1 MVGENGSN
9 KYGVGKLR
17 RRKLVPCGDIDES
30 ENVGLPESEERGKK
44 LTTKQVTTKKGL
56 LSVRKEDTRAP

>member
-17 RRKLVPCGDIDES
+17 KKRAFGDIDES
-30 ENVGLPESEERGKK
+30 ENVGLPESGERSKK
-44 LTTKQVTTKKGL
+44 FTTKQVTTKKGL
-56 LSVRKEDTRAP
+56 LNVRKEDTRAP